1 MPVELT
7 PGSLKAPGSVSSLL
21 SVDLGRA
28 DRDRCAKGS
37 RHGQGRAERRA
48 EQSGKGRAGQSGQG
62 RGQVLA
68 WGMEAG
74 FGF

>member
-1 MPVELT
+1 MQ
-7 PGSLKAPGSVSSLL
+7 
-21 SVDLGRA
+21 RA
-28 DRDRCAKGS
+28 ADT
-37 RHGQGRAERRA
+37 GRAEQSRAQGRA